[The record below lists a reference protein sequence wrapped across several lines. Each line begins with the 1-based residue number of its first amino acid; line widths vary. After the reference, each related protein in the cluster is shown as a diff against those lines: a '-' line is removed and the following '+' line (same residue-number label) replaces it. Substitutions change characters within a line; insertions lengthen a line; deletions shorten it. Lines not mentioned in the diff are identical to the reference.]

1 MGLGSGKGMLG
12 PWIREGPYRAFY
24 VLYRALGLGTGVFER
39 KRDIARACPEKRG
52 PFIAEIAAG
61 VTLPSNIYIG
71 GFSRLSAR
79 LFRLILFN
87 AKGHTLKAT

>member
-1 MGLGSGKGMLG
+1 MLG

-39 KRDIARACPEKRG
+39 KRDIARAWPEKRG

-61 VTLPSNIYIG
+61 VTYATFVWHTVSIVMISGIRPS
-71 GFSRLSAR
+71 RP
-79 LFRLILFN
+79 ILWPQ
-87 AKGHTLKAT
+87 AKTIAA